1 MQTQE
6 RLTRTQD
13 RQNHTTRVSYLVKAM
28 RSILAGQRQGRAKR
42 TRLFVFHVLKRVY
55 STSTLYLLLADE
67 PGGTER
73 KGMRGG
79 RSFPSFPVIV
89 FPDRSREVTHVRKGS
104 LGIQNPEAAGNGE
117 HDMRMDGQD
126 QRTRLLH
133 APPLLTQA
141 LPCPNGLRSR
151 NTSSKTKQRILRW

>member
-28 RSILAGQRQGRAKR
+28 RSILAGQWRGRAKR

-104 LGIQNPEAAGNGE
+104 LGIQNPEAAGTAITTCAWTV
-117 HDMRMDGQD
+117 
-126 QRTRLLH
+126 RTSGR
-133 APPLLTQA
+133 AYCTRPLCSRRRSLVPTDFAHETQA
-141 LPCPNGLRSR
+141 RRQNKGF
-151 NTSSKTKQRILRW
+151 